1 MSSVTS
7 TSSTATWLQSQTQA
21 SNWIQSSVTSDSTGS
36 ADWMDPNGGGSNSD
50 PVDAAANAFAAAEQI
65 GSQSKSSL
73 AVNTGISV
81 LQSQLGQSVNVL
93 A

>member
-1 MSSVTS
+1 MSSVSS

-36 ADWMDPNGGGSNSD
+36 ADWMDPNGGASTD
-50 PVDAAANAFAAAEQI
+50 AVDAAANAFAAAEQLN
-65 GSQSKSSL
+65 SKDESSL
-73 AVNTGISV
+73 AVNTGISL
-81 LQSQLGQSVNVL
+81 LQGQLGQSVNVL